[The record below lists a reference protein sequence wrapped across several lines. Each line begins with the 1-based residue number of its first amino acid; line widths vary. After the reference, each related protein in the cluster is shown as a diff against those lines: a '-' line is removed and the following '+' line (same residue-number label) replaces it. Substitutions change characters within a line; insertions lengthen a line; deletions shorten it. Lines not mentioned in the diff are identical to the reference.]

1 MKYLR
6 DVVTLQLD
14 VAACNGC
21 GMCVTVC
28 PHAVFD
34 VKDRKAYFTDRE
46 ACMECG
52 ACAINCPVNAIRV
65 QTGAG
70 CATGVLLGAIGIDSC
85 CSSECGVSPASA
97 RSNQGGCCD
106 PKIGNAGIVG
116 STSKEYFRTFGQ
128 RGTGATKNFIIYE
141 SAMCCPTGVCGSNP
155 DNSLIDLQDALD
167 KLKDMGA
174 KVERYSITGNPKKF
188 KDNPDV
194 IKLMRE
200 HQIKALPI
208 TTYDGKVVK
217 VGVYPSLAELKNML
231 QEGHNAEP
239 LIKLNFRDD
248 AECCSGKDSCD
259 ISCGPNYTN
268 GNDDSARNCC

>member
-1 MKYLR
+1 MMKYLR
-6 DVVTLQLD
+6 NVVTLQLD
-14 VAACNGC
+14 VVACNGC

-34 VKDRKAYFTDRE
+34 IKDRKVFFTDRE

-106 PKIGNAGIVG
+106 SRIGNAGIDG
-116 STSKEYFRTFGQ
+116 SISQAYLRDFGQ
-128 RGTGATKNFIIYE
+128 RSMGATRNFIIYE
-141 SAMCCPTGVCGSNP
+141 SAICCPGGVCGSNP
-155 DNSLIDLQDALD
+155 DNSLVDLQDALD

-174 KVERYSITGNPKKF
+174 MVERYNITGNPKKF
-188 KDNPDV
+188 KENPDV
-194 IKLMRE
+194 IRLMQE
-200 HQIKALPI
+200 SQIKALPI
-208 TTYDGKVVK
+208 TTCDGKVIK
-217 VGVYPSLAELKNML
+217 VGIYPSLAELKNIL
-231 QEGHNAEP
+231 QEGQNAEH
-239 LIKLNFRDD
+239 LIKL
-248 AECCSGKDSCD
+248 SPTK
-259 ISCGPNYTN
+259 
-268 GNDDSARNCC
+268 